1 MARHSKIGRPPGQLP
16 LGFSRRGGKRK
27 GAGRKPNGSRAGT
40 SHLKRPPVNSR
51 FPIHVTLTVMAHVYN
66 LRTVRCFSRILRCL
80 VAGKERFG
88 FRVVHYSV
96 MGNHFHF
103 LVEAANRKALSR
115 GMQGL
120 SIRMAKA
127 LNNVMGRKG
136 RVFADRYHA
145 RILKTPAEV
154 RAALGYVLKNRLRHS
169 RQQNKSL
176 PKGFVDPF
184 SSAVFFLEGISP
196 RGIAGK
202 VPEWRARFA
211 RLRQGLEEVEVAV
224 PRTWLVQKGWRRAG
238 AIDMTAN
245 PGAG

>member
-1 MARHSKIGRPPGQLP
+1 MPRHTSPAPTQLP

-40 SHLKRPPVNSR
+40 SHLKRPAVNSR
-51 FPIHVTLTVMAHVYN
+51 FPIHVTLTVLAHVYN

-80 VAGKERFG
+80 IAGKERFG

-120 SIRMAKA
+120 SIRIAKA
-127 LNNVMGRKG
+127 LNKVMGRKG

-154 RAALGYVLKNRLRHS
+154 RGALGYVLKNMLRHS
-169 RQQNKSL
+169 RQQSV
-176 PKGFVDPF
+176 PQGFVDPF
-184 SSAVFFLEGISP
+184 SSAVFFLEGMTAVQTQ
-196 RGIAGK
+196 RVTGK
-202 VPEWRARFA
+202 VSEWRARFS
-211 RLRQGLEEVEVAV
+211 RLRQGLAEAEVAV

-238 AIDMTAN
+238 AMDMATV
-245 PGAG
+245 PGG